1 MKLKMIA
8 IAAAV
13 LSLTGVAQA
22 NIVTTGAGNQDGDL
36 FLFAFDTVSR
46 NWYVRDLGYTI
57 NTFLPT
63 GVVTLSG
70 DPLPAP
76 GDKTPTAG
84 LTIDKTTAANFADA
98 SFSAFVANNTAA
110 NIKWGVG
117 AIDSS
122 FNGTTAATSTN
133 RTRII
138 VSSVNGSEVAQNSNI
153 DLYLGS
159 GRAGGIGQAAGN
171 FSLSTTLTGAS
182 AEFND
187 SFSFGADALASLD
200 QSASLYYFQRTR
212 GTLGS
217 TEIANTTKFGN
228 SVTNFATVTLE
239 ADGDF
244 VYTLASSEVAA
255 VPLPAAAWMMGAGLM
270 AFGGAA
276 RRRKAAAQA

>member
-13 LSLTGVAQA
+13 LSLTGVARA
-22 NIVTTGAGNQDGDL
+22 DIVTTGTQDGDL
-36 FLFAFDTVSR
+36 FLFAFDTVTR

-63 GVVTLSG
+63 GAVTLSG

-84 LTIDKTTAANFADA
+84 LTLDKNNTASFADA
-98 SFSAFVANNTAA
+98 SFSAFVASNGGTT

-117 AIDSS
+117 AIDSI

-133 RTRII
+133 RTRI
-138 VSSVNGSEVAQNSNI
+138 VMSSVNGAEVAQNSNI
-153 DLYLGS
+153 DLYINS
-159 GRAGGIGQAAGN
+159 SRAGGIGGAAGT

-228 SVTNFATVTLE
+228 SATNFATVTLE

-244 VYTLASSEVAA
+244 VYNLASSEVAA

-276 RRRKAAAQA
+276 RRRKAASQA